1 MQAYDFREV
10 RPPKSHVKY
19 SLTLHSILNK
29 IVDHYKAGHLSPI
42 TPVKVF
48 PAAEVEECFRYMQ
61 KGTHLG
67 KIVVNM
73 EQQNATAALPVTSLA
88 MTMQL
93 QPDASYLLI
102 GGLGGLGRSISTWMI
117 EHGARHL
124 VYLSRSAGNGPQDQQ
139 FFAELKDQGCI
150 VTAIQGDVAISEDV
164 ARAVRAAPNLRGIL
178 QMSMVL
184 RDCQLANMT
193 YKDWNTAITPKVQG
207 TWNLHE
213 LTLNRS
219 LDFFVLFSSISGA
232 LGQQGQS
239 NYAAANTFLDAFV
252 QYRLNLGLPA
262 YAIDIGLMEDAGYV
276 AQNPAI
282 LHNLKAMGIS
292 TLREP
297 QLLNALTLAMTP
309 RPAHTS
315 KDEHFTNTNQLL
327 LGLWSNKSPSDPTNR
342 LYSRRDRRVAI
353 GHNRYSK
360 QESAKS
366 TSTNH
371 ELKQF
376 LATSAADPEVLRD
389 KNSSAFL
396 ARQIALKIFDLVLKP
411 VEESEDIDVSLSVQ
425 DLGLD
430 SLVAIEL
437 RAWWKQTF
445 GFEISVLEMLGM
457 GSVLA
462 MGEAAVQGLLDKHQ
476 VGDEKRQDAFL
487 ESKMP

>member
-1 MQAYDFREV
+1 
-10 RPPKSHVKY
+10 
-19 SLTLHSILNK
+19 
-29 IVDHYKAGHLSPI
+29 
-42 TPVKVF
+42 
-48 PAAEVEECFRYMQ
+48 VEECFRFMQ

-73 EQQNATAALPVTSLA
+73 EQTKTTIAPHVEPSRTTASLN
-88 MTMQL
+88 
-93 QPDASYLLI
+93 PNASYLLV
-102 GGLGGLGRSISTWMI
+102 GGLGGLGRSLSTWMV
-117 EHGARHL
+117 ERGARHL
-124 VYLSRSAGNGPQDQQ
+124 VYLSRSAGQGPEDQR
-139 FFAELKDQGCI
+139 FFAELKDQGCTA
-150 VTAIQGDVAISEDV
+150 TAIQGDVAISEDV
-164 ARAVRAAPNLRGIL
+164 ACAVRAAPNLRGVI

-193 YKDWNTAITPKVQG
+193 YQDWNTAVTPKVQG

-213 LTLNRS
+213 LTVGQS
-219 LDFFVLFSSISGA
+219 LDFFILFSSISGA

-252 QYRLNLGLPA
+252 QYRRNMGLPA

-282 LHNLKAMGIS
+282 LHNLKTMGVS

-297 QLLNALTLAMTP
+297 QLLDALTLAMTSGLTLDP
-309 RPAHTS
+309 KAEAFTS
-315 KDEHFTNTNQLL
+315 SNQLL
-327 LGLWSNKSPSDPTNR
+327 LGLWSNKSPSDPSNR
-342 LYSRRDRRVAI
+342 LYSRRDRRLAI
-353 GHNRYSK
+353 GHNRYSN
-360 QESAKS
+360 QETSKS
-366 TSTNH
+366 ISTNN

-376 LATSAADPEVLRD
+376 LATTAADPELLKN

-396 ARQIALKIFDLVLKP
+396 ARQIALKVFDLVLRP
-411 VEESEDIDVSLSVQ
+411 VEESEDIDISVSVH

-462 MGEAAVQGLLDKHQ
+462 MGEAAAQGLLDKNQ